1 MSLTSEPTLFEK
13 SSVGR
18 RGARPPLVDTRPEQ
32 WDIPADM
39 LADAPPQLPELS
51 ELEVMRHFVRLSQLN
66 YGIDTTMY
74 PLGSCTMKYNPR
86 INEVTA
92 RLAGFARLHPMQP
105 ESTAQGALELMF
117 ELQRLLSEITGMDE
131 FTLQPAA
138 GAQGELTALL
148 MVAAYYKDRGDSERR
163 VVVVPDSSHGTNPAS
178 AALAGFEV
186 VTVPSN
192 ANGDVDLAALQPH
205 LNERLACLMLTNPST
220 LGLFEVGIQ
229 EITRGVHQAGGMV
242 YYDGANMNALLG
254 NGRPGDM
261 GFDLIHLNLHKT
273 FSTPHG
279 GGGPGAGPVGARGE
293 LVRYLPSPR
302 VEKKEDGSF
311 SFFRP
316 ANSIG
321 RVRTFWGN
329 FLVLVRAYTY
339 IRYHGGEGL
348 KEVGEGAVLAANYLL
363 SRLRDKYQ
371 LAYDRTCMHEFVLTA
386 KGMKKEKNVKAMDIA
401 KRLLD
406 YGYYAPTVYF
416 PLIVEEALM
425 LEPTETESLETLNRF
440 ADTMLR
446 IADEDPEVVRSAPHT
461 TPVGRLDEVR
471 AARKPVLRWE
481 EGALP

>member
-1 MSLTSEPTLFEK
+1 MSLTCEPTLFEK
-13 SSVGR
+13 SASGR
-18 RGARPPLVDTRPEQ
+18 RGVMPPPIEVGVNWRDS
-32 WDIPADM
+32 IPAER
-39 LADAPPQLPELS
+39 LAEGPPSLPELS
-51 ELEVMRHFVRLSQLN
+51 ELEVTRHFVRLSQLN

-92 RLAGFARLHPMQP
+92 RLPGFARLHPMQS
-105 ESTAQGALELMF
+105 ESSAQGALELMYH
-117 ELQRLLSEITGMDE
+117 LQNHLAEIIGMDA

-148 MVAAYYKDRGDSERR
+148 MVAAYFQQRGETQRKI
-163 VVVVPDSSHGTNPAS
+163 VVVPDSSHGTNPAS
-178 AALAGFEV
+178 AALAGFQV
-186 VTVPSN
+186 VTIPSN
-192 ANGDVDLAALQPH
+192 ANGDVEITALQPH
-205 LNERLACLMLTNPST
+205 LNESLACLMLTNPST
-220 LGLFEVGIQ
+220 LGLFENQI
-229 EITRGVHQAGGMV
+229 EAIADGVHRAGGLL

-254 NGRPGDM
+254 NARPGDM
-261 GFDLIHLNLHKT
+261 GFDLVHLNLHKT

-293 LVRYLPSPR
+293 LVKFLPSPL
-302 VEKKEDGSF
+302 VQNQDGKYG
-311 SFFRP
+311 FFRP
-316 ANSIG
+316 EQSIG

-339 IRYHGGEGL
+339 IRYHGATGL
-348 KEVGEGAVLAANYLL
+348 KQVGEGAVLSANYLL
-363 SRLRDKYQ
+363 SRLKGVYEV
-371 LAYDRTCMHEFVLTA
+371 AYDRTCMHEFVLTA
-386 KGMKKEKNVKAMDIA
+386 KGMKKERNVKAMDIA

-425 LEPTETESLETLNRF
+425 IEPTETESLETLDRF

-446 IADEDPEVVRSAPHT
+446 IAQEDPELVRSAPHN
-461 TPVGRLDEVR
+461 TPVSRLDEVR

-481 EGALP
+481 EGLS

>member
-1 MSLTSEPTLFEK
+1 MSLTCEPTLFEK
-13 SSVGR
+13 SAPGR
-18 RGARPPLVDTRPEQ
+18 RGVMPPPVETGVNWRDSV
-32 WDIPADM
+32 PAER
-39 LADAPPQLPELS
+39 LAEGPPSLPELS
-51 ELEVMRHFVRLSQLN
+51 ELEVTRHFVRLSHLN

-92 RLAGFARLHPMQP
+92 RLPGFARLHPMQS
-105 ESTAQGALELMF
+105 ESSSQGALELMYL
-117 ELQRLLSEITGMDE
+117 LQNHLSEIIGMDA

-148 MVAAYYKDRGDSERR
+148 MVAAYFQDRGESQRKI
-163 VVVVPDSSHGTNPAS
+163 VVVPDSSHGTNPAS
-178 AALAGFEV
+178 AALAGFQV
-186 VTVPSN
+186 VTIPSN
-192 ANGDVDLAALQPH
+192 ANGDVEITALQPH
-205 LNERLACLMLTNPST
+205 LNDQLACLMLTNPST
-220 LGLFEVGIQ
+220 LGLFENQI
-229 EITRGVHQAGGMV
+229 EAIADGVHKAGGLL

-254 NGRPGDM
+254 NARPGDM
-261 GFDLIHLNLHKT
+261 GFDLVHLNLHKT

-293 LVRYLPSPR
+293 LVKYLPSPR
-302 VEKKEDGSF
+302 VEKQEGRF
-311 SFFRP
+311 AFFRP
-316 ANSIG
+316 ERSIG

-339 IRYHGGEGL
+339 IRYHGAAGL
-348 KEVGEGAVLAANYLL
+348 KQVGEGAVLSANYLL
-363 SRLRDKYQ
+363 SRLKGAYEV
-371 LAYDRTCMHEFVLTA
+371 AYDRTCMHEFVLTA
-386 KGMKKEKNVKAMDIA
+386 RGMKKERNVKAMDIA

-425 LEPTETESLETLNRF
+425 IEPTETESLETLDRF

-446 IADEDPEVVRSAPHT
+446 IAQEDPELVRSAPHN
-461 TPVGRLDEVR
+461 TPVSRLDEVR

-481 EGALP
+481 EGPS

>member
-1 MSLTSEPTLFEK
+1 MSQTAEPTLFEK
-13 SSVGR
+13 SSPGR
-18 RGARPPLVDTRPEQ
+18 RGVIPPPVHTGENWRESV
-32 WDIPADM
+32 PAER
-39 LADAPPQLPELS
+39 LSETPPALPELS
-51 ELEVMRHFVRLSQLN
+51 ELEVTRHFVRLSQLN

-92 RLAGFARLHPMQP
+92 RLPGFSRLHPMQS
-105 ESTAQGALELMF
+105 ESSAQGALELMYQ
-117 ELQRLLSEITGMDE
+117 LQNQLAEITGMDAI
-131 FTLQPAA
+131 TLQPAA

-148 MVAAYYKDRGDSERR
+148 MVAAYYKERGESQRKI
-163 VVVVPDSSHGTNPAS
+163 VVVPDSSHGTNPAS

-186 VTVPSN
+186 VTIPSN

-205 LNERLACLMLTNPST
+205 LNERIACLMLTNPST
-220 LGLFEVGIQ
+220 LGLFENQIVAISDA
-229 EITRGVHQAGGMV
+229 VHQAGGLL

-254 NGRPGDM
+254 NARPGDM
-261 GFDLIHLNLHKT
+261 GFDLVHLNLHKT

-293 LVRYLPSPR
+293 LVKYLPTPR
-302 VEKKEDGSF
+302 VERREKGDYGF
-311 SFFRP
+311 VRP
-316 ANSIG
+316 EKSVG

-339 IRYHGGEGL
+339 IRYHGAAGL
-348 KEVGEGAVLAANYLL
+348 KQVGEGAVLSANYLL
-363 SRLRDKYQ
+363 SRLKHAYQ
-371 LAYDRTCMHEFVLTA
+371 VAYDRSCMHEFVLTA
-386 KGMKKEKNVKAMDIA
+386 KNLKKERNIKAMDIA

-425 LEPTETESLETLNRF
+425 IEPTETESLETLDRF
-440 ADTMLR
+440 ADTLLR
-446 IADEDPEVVRSAPHT
+446 ILNEDPEVVRSAPHS
-461 TPVGRLDEVR
+461 TPVSRLDEVR

-481 EGALP
+481 EGLS

>member
-1 MSLTSEPTLFEK
+1 VSLKTEPTLFEK
-13 SSVGR
+13 SSPGR
-18 RGARPPLVDTRPEQ
+18 RGVIPPPVSLKSDWRESLPESMRPQSKPT
-32 WDIPADM
+32 
-39 LADAPPQLPELS
+39 LPELS
-51 ELEVMRHFVRLSQLN
+51 ELEVVRHFVRLSQLN

-86 INEVTA
+86 INEVTS
-92 RLAGFARLHPMQP
+92 RLPGFARLHPMLP
-105 ESTAQGALELMF
+105 ASAAQGALQLMF
-117 ELQRLLSEITGMDE
+117 ELQNHLAEITGMDQI
-131 FTLQPAA
+131 TLQPAA

-148 MVAAYYKDRGDSERR
+148 MVAAYFRKRGESQRKI
-163 VVVVPDSSHGTNPAS
+163 VVVPDSSHGTNPAS

-192 ANGDVDLAALQPH
+192 ERGDVNLEALRPH

-220 LGLFEVGIQ
+220 LGLFEEQILEVA
-229 EITRGVHQAGGMV
+229 EGVHEAGGLL

-254 NGRPGDM
+254 NARPGDM
-261 GFDLIHLNLHKT
+261 GFDLVHLNLHKT

-293 LVRYLPSPR
+293 LVQFLPTPR
-302 VEKKEDGSF
+302 VLKGDQGYAFDHPPE
-311 SFFRP
+311 
-316 ANSIG
+316 SIG

-339 IRYHGGEGL
+339 IRYHGAEGL
-348 KEVGEGAVLAANYLL
+348 KQVGEGAVLAANYMR
-363 SRLRDKYQ
+363 SRLRQAYPV
-371 LAYDRTCMHEFVLTA
+371 AYDRTCMHEFVMTL
-386 KGMKKEKNVKAMDIA
+386 KESKKERGVKAMDVA

-425 LEPTETESLETLNRF
+425 IEPTETESLETLDRF
-440 ADTMLR
+440 IDTMLK
-446 IADEDPEVVRSAPHT
+446 IAQEDPELVQSAPHA

-481 EGALP
+481 EGLS